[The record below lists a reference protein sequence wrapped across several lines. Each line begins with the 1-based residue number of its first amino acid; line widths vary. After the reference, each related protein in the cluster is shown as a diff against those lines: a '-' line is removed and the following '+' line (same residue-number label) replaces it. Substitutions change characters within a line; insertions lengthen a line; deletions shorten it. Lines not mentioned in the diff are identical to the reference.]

1 MKKFAVIIMAML
13 IALSSAACS
22 SYDEAESEINS
33 AVSIIEEQEEY
44 KIALITNAD
53 GIDDS
58 DCLNAW
64 KGITT
69 YGDST
74 AKNYKYYESA
84 DSSTASGI
92 KAIKEAVDNG
102 AEIIILPSAD
112 YKELAYTA
120 QSQFEDTSFIL
131 IGAMPTAEASS
142 TDADN
147 LDSPEIKIEKNVHC
161 IFFKEEQIG
170 YLAGYCAAS
179 DGFKELAIIG
189 NAQSESS
196 LRYTYGFIQGADD
209 GAADSKNRGIKVKYS
224 LIEPS
229 DEAFKNAADTLFKD
243 GTEVIFSADE
253 NISKYAAE
261 AAQNNGGHIIT
272 GGYDSKN
279 YGEAQLTSI
288 TYAVNEA
295 IELSLSAFYGNNGH
309 WADNIAGKALRFGA
323 ENGCIAIA
331 EDEKNWKFSNFDS
344 SETEK
349 IIQKIINGEVEISF
363 DTENVPTTKKV
374 VCTEIEF

>member
-1 MKKFAVIIMAML
+1 MKKFAVIIMALL
-13 IALSSAACS
+13 IALSAAACS
-22 SYDEAESEINS
+22 SSDEAESEINS
-33 AVSIIEEQEEY
+33 AVSIQEEQVEY

-74 AKNYKYYESA
+74 TKNYKYYKSA
-84 DSSTASGI
+84 DGSTASGI

-131 IGAMPTAEASS
+131 IGAMPTAEVSS
-142 TDADN
+142 TDTDIPN
-147 LDSPEIKIEKNVHC
+147 SPEIEMEKNVHC

-179 DGFKELAIIG
+179 DGFKELAFIG
-189 NAQSESS
+189 NSQDESS
-196 LRYTYGFIQGADD
+196 LRYAYGFIQGADD
-209 GAADSKNRGIKVKYS
+209 GAADSKNSGIKVKYS

-229 DEAFKNAADTLFKD
+229 EEAFKNAAETLFKD

-253 NISKYAAE
+253 DISQYASE
-261 AAQNNGGHIIT
+261 AAKNNGGHIIT
-272 GGYDSKN
+272 GGYDNKN

-288 TYAVNEA
+288 TCAVNEA

-331 EDEKNWKFSNFDS
+331 NDEKSWNFSNFES
-344 SETEK
+344 SKTEE
-349 IIQKIINGEVEISF
+349 IIQKIINGEVEISS
-363 DTENVPTTKKV
+363 DTEQVPTTKKV
-374 VCTEIEF
+374 ICREIEF